1 MAGRHPRVDTTRGQL
16 ALGTIQNGE
25 KRVPIQLTDDGAL
38 EVDASIESAL
48 VLQLRETNNLIHK
61 LIHEQQITNL
71 LLKGIG
77 Q

>member
-1 MAGRHPRVDTTRGQL
+1 VDTTRGHL

-25 KRVPIQLTDDGAL
+25 KRVPIQLTNDGAL
-38 EVDASIESAL
+38 EVDARIDSSL
-48 VLQLRETNNLIHK
+48 VLELRETNNLLHT

>member
-1 MAGRHPRVDTTRGQL
+1 MSGRHPRVDTTRGEL

-25 KRVPIQLTDDGAL
+25 KRAPVQLTNDGAL
-38 EVDASIESAL
+38 EVDVRIDSSLVIE
-48 VLQLRETNNLIHK
+48 LRETNNLLHS
-61 LIHEQQITNL
+61 LLHEQQITNL